1 MAVLIKVEIMWKKCK
16 NCTEEKIILE
26 QARIGFIISVLYV
39 GLLTVTFFGYT
50 LEPIIKY
57 SIISWI
63 PENKSVEKGVCIPF
77 YFTSIVEN
85 YYWILFCYTL
95 ILTTIIIATISIL
108 NYFQIS
114 VTKFIVGMFKIIG
127 HDMVHMHEKL
137 ELTSEPLQ
145 NEQIMEII
153 NKRIRT
159 NIQRHQETIE
169 LFKAFQKQTNMKY
182 FIIVILIISELS
194 LAGFWSIVVLENN
207 KLYALKMIATMIS
220 TMMILLYL
228 IYSSEDLMNACD
240 RLNQNCFDSKWYLF
254 KVKERRLIL
263 LMILRTANPCT
274 LTAGPTVQM
283 NYETSAIIVK
293 MVISYLMA
301 FYRIMGDAY

>member
-1 MAVLIKVEIMWKKCK
+1 
-16 NCTEEKIILE
+16 
-26 QARIGFIISVLYV
+26 
-39 GLLTVTFFGYT
+39 
-50 LEPIIKY
+50 
-57 SIISWI
+57 
-63 PENKSVEKGVCIPF
+63 
-77 YFTSIVEN
+77 
-85 YYWILFCYTL
+85 
-95 ILTTIIIATISIL
+95 
-108 NYFQIS
+108 
-114 VTKFIVGMFKIIG
+114 
-127 HDMVHMHEKL
+127 
-137 ELTSEPLQ
+137 
-145 NEQIMEII
+145 
-153 NKRIRT
+153 
-159 NIQRHQETIE
+159 
-169 LFKAFQKQTNMKY
+169 MKY